1 MEAVTHFSTELSTL
15 ASEINEARVLGPT
28 AARKAAATLTAGVCS
43 NFECR
48 LVANQM
54 GHLSDTAEAYYIS
67 LGDNDHCIEAYRVMG
82 TLRRKHCQM
91 TDS

>member
-1 MEAVTHFSTELSTL
+1 
-15 ASEINEARVLGPT
+15 
-28 AARKAAATLTAGVCS
+28 
-43 NFECR
+43 
-48 LVANQM
+48 M